1 MKIAQIMPEFG
12 LAGAEIMCENLTYE
26 LVKAGHE
33 VVVISMY
40 DYHSAI
46 TDRLEQAGVE
56 IRYLGK
62 KPGLDVSMIPKMW
75 KCSVLV
81 NRWFRIL
88 KSRIM
93 RRSWKVSPA
102 WTWILRAE

>member
-26 LVKAGHE
+26 LLNAGHD
-33 VVVISMY
+33 VVVVSMY

-46 TDRLEQAGVE
+46 TERLEQTGVE

-62 KPGLDVSMIPKMW
+62 KPGLDVSMIPKMT
-75 KCSVLV
+75 KVFLETGIEVVHLCVHPLYYCFPATRVLMV
-81 NRWFRIL
+81 
-88 KSRIM
+88 
-93 RRSWKVSPA
+93 
-102 WTWILRAE
+102 